1 MIDGA
6 KYCVFADTNP
16 CPSLH
21 YYRTREMA
29 ERMYGILCAEYPDA
43 YVDITAI
50 DGDGRLSHWVKRNDE
65 VEETA

>member
-16 CPSLH
+16 CPILH

-29 ERMYGILCAEYPDA
+29 ERMYGILCAEHPGAD
-43 YVDITAI
+43 VDITEL
-50 DGDGRLSHWVKRNDE
+50 DDDGRLTRWVRRNDE
-65 VEETA
+65 VTA